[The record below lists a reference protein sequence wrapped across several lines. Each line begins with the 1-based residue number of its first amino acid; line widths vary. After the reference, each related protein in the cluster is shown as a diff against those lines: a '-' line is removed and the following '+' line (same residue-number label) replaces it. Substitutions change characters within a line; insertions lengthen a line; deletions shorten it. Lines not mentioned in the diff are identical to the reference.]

1 MVVECDGRA
10 EPWLG
15 AARPGPMGGKEA
27 MMLEGVLLEST
38 GSRQTASIRWHF
50 LITMI
55 VYSLGIATAMVVSIL
70 LATPQL
76 KRQPISTAFLA
87 PLPLSSSGDA
97 RSPVRSRSQNAHRSV
112 RAITIP
118 SVPMFPSPTTD
129 EVPPVESETQ
139 GGGSDAL
146 GALGGS
152 GNEWGE
158 HWLGETFHSIGPL
171 SLPTPAR
178 SPQGDPHPSQT
189 RRISSGV
196 LLGKAIRRATPIY
209 PQLARQMRVAGTVHV
224 EVVIDERGRVISASI
239 MKGPPLLWSAALE
252 AARRWVFRPTL
263 LNGRPVKVTGVL
275 IFRFNL

>member
-1 MVVECDGRA
+1 
-10 EPWLG
+10 
-15 AARPGPMGGKEA
+15 
-27 MMLEGVLLEST
+27 MLERVLLEST
-38 GSRQTASIRWHF
+38 GSRRTAPIRWHF

-55 VYSLGIATAMVVSIL
+55 VYALGIATAMVVSIL

-87 PLPLSSSGDA
+87 PLPLLSSGDA
-97 RSPVRSRSQNAHRSV
+97 RSPVRSRSQNALRSV
-112 RAITIP
+112 RAVTIP

-129 EVPPVESETQ
+129 EVPPVEGETQ

-146 GALGGS
+146 GALAGS
-152 GNEWGE
+152 GNEWRE

-171 SLPTPAR
+171 SLPTPAQ
-178 SPQGDPHPSQT
+178 SPHGDPHPPQT

-209 PQLARQMRVAGTVHV
+209 PQLARQMRVTGTVHV

-263 LNGRPVKVTGVL
+263 LNGRPVRVTGVL